1 MERHRDGPAP
11 PFPHQLVTRLQP
23 LSIEFAG
30 IDQIALGPVPQ
41 GLAITTRGSRGQAS
55 CGSLVSWVDLMDQE
69 PWLLGIWLGSGP
81 LAP

>member
-1 MERHRDGPAP
+1 MERNHDGPAP
-11 PFPHQLVTRLQP
+11 PFPHQLVTPLQP

-30 IDQIALGPVPQ
+30 IDQIALGPVLQ
-41 GLAITTRGSRGQAS
+41 GHCNHNTRQPSAGELWFVGNW
-55 CGSLVSWVDLMDQE
+55 GDLMDQE

>member
-1 MERHRDGPAP
+1 MGLRLL
-11 PFPHQLVTRLQP
+11 FPHQLVTRLQP
-23 LSIEFAG
+23 LSIEFG
-30 IDQIALGPVPQ
+30 RIDQIALGPVLQ
-41 GLAITTRGSRGQAS
+41 GFAITTRGSRGQAS